1 MRVIKYYDG
10 EHGVGVQ
17 LSMPEEIFNQLY
29 QKVKEVVDPEQV
41 VVFND
46 ELRKQAKKL
55 VEYTVNKEE
64 KKV

>member
-10 EHGVGVQ
+10 EHGVDVQ